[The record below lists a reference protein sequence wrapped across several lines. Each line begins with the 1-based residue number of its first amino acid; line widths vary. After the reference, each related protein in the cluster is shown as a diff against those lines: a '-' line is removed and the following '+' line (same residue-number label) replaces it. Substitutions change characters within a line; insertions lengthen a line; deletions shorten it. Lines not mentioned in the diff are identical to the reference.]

1 MALVDDRPAAPPEP
15 VEPPEHPQTR
25 GLLAWFTTTDHKRI
39 GVAYMV
45 TAFAFFLVGGV
56 MALMIRVE
64 LAEPGQ
70 QFVANDTFNELFTMH
85 GTIMLFLF
93 LSAFANGLGN
103 YFVPLQIGAPDMAFP
118 RLNAMSYWVYLFG
131 GLVIVSGFFNSGGA
145 ADCGWTSYTPLC
157 DAIRA
162 PGLGVDLWLMGVVL
176 IGISGVLNAINI
188 MTTVFT
194 MRAPGMTMF
203 RMPIFTWDMLVT
215 SFLVLIAFPVL
226 TGAGVMLFADRHFGG
241 HIFDANAGGVPI
253 LWQNLFWFFGHPEV
267 YILILPMFGVVT
279 EVFPTFSR
287 RPVFGYKSL
296 VIATIAIAVLSVGV
310 WAHHMFTTGAVLLP
324 FFSAFTFLIAVP
336 TGVKI
341 FDWIGTMWGGRLRFT
356 TAMLFAIAFLLQ
368 FLIGGLTG
376 PLLASTPIDFHL
388 HDSYFVVAHFH
399 YVIFGGGVFALFAG
413 VYYWFPKITGRMLD
427 ERWGKFHFILMV
439 IGFNLTF
446 FVQHIL
452 GMEGMPRRVAD
463 YLPEDGFTTLN
474 RVSTAGAL
482 ILGLSVLPFLWNVWR
497 SWRHGRV
504 AGDNPWQAQTLEWA
518 TSSPPPEGNFA
529 SLPPI
534 RSERATWDLH
544 DASGGAGP
552 PLDVQPR
559 DAAPSRSNGAAAV
572 DGGDGP

>member
-103 YFVPLQIGAPDMAFP
+103 YFVPLQIGAPDMVFP

-226 TGAGVMLFADRHFGG
+226 TGAGVMLFAERL
-241 HIFDANAGGVPI
+241 GVAR
-253 LWQNLFWFFGHPEV
+253 QE
-267 YILILPMFGVVT
+267 
-279 EVFPTFSR
+279 
-287 RPVFGYKSL
+287 
-296 VIATIAIAVLSVGV
+296 
-310 WAHHMFTTGAVLLP
+310 
-324 FFSAFTFLIAVP
+324 
-336 TGVKI
+336 
-341 FDWIGTMWGGRLRFT
+341 
-356 TAMLFAIAFLLQ
+356 
-368 FLIGGLTG
+368 
-376 PLLASTPIDFHL
+376 
-388 HDSYFVVAHFH
+388 
-399 YVIFGGGVFALFAG
+399 
-413 VYYWFPKITGRMLD
+413 
-427 ERWGKFHFILMV
+427 
-439 IGFNLTF
+439 
-446 FVQHIL
+446 
-452 GMEGMPRRVAD
+452 
-463 YLPEDGFTTLN
+463 
-474 RVSTAGAL
+474 
-482 ILGLSVLPFLWNVWR
+482 
-497 SWRHGRV
+497 
-504 AGDNPWQAQTLEWA
+504 
-518 TSSPPPEGNFA
+518 
-529 SLPPI
+529 
-534 RSERATWDLH
+534 
-544 DASGGAGP
+544 
-552 PLDVQPR
+552 
-559 DAAPSRSNGAAAV
+559 
-572 DGGDGP
+572 